1 MSNKQNDAYFENL
14 EEKKVKDISSWED
27 EVLKIGGFYK
37 TKVGGWFFVN
47 KYIEKDLIGGRFI
60 YIDASGYDEDIVDVK
75 EEALRKELLD
85 GVCWTGKYHR
95 QKGLYAVWDGANK
108 ETLVYLQK

>member
-1 MSNKQNDAYFENL
+1 MLKNN
-14 EEKKVKDISSWED
+14 

-37 TKVGGWFFVN
+37 TKDDGWFFVN

-60 YIDASGYDEDIVDVK
+60 YIDEYGYDEEIADIK
-75 EEALRKELLD
+75 EKDLREKLLD

-95 QKGLYAVWDGANK
+95 QKGLYAVWDGGNK
-108 ETLVYLQK
+108 ETLVYLQKI